1 MLWRLGTGLEEG
13 CWPPKGM
20 ICSEAMCSG
29 IWGIW
34 VVSSV
39 AHRASDLVVRS
50 SSQSHCPEP
59 NLCFPFPIPLPWKS
73 IFNIFSVWFF
83 FYCFY
88 CQYFHRYASPLLSL
102 KALKLLV
109 ERIQN
114 KCLCKLK
121 NTLEILALGVIVV
134 NIFDSLFCFDIKF
147 DMMQYVNA
155 SQLKTTKN
163 TVVVEQVG
171 FIICCSEGERTQ
183 WGNVGHI
190 NERMIEKEH

>member
-1 MLWRLGTGLEEG
+1 MYLLSPIEHLTW
-13 CWPPKGM
+13 W
-20 ICSEAMCSG
+20 
-29 IWGIW
+29 
-34 VVSSV
+34 
-39 AHRASDLVVRS
+39 SDHHLKVIV
-50 SSQSHCPEP
+50 QNPTFAF
-59 NLCFPFPIPLPWKS
+59 LFPFHYHENPFS
-73 IFNIFSVWFF
+73 IYFLFDF